1 MQKETSTREQLW
13 TKSSDLDERL
23 KKLTERND
31 RLVDDLRDSETAAA
45 TANGGLHDITS
56 LSGPVMGLQ

>member
-1 MQKETSTREQLW
+1 MW

-31 RLVDDLRDSETAAA
+31 RLVDVLRDSEAAAA
-45 TANGGLHDITS
+45 TANGEQHV
-56 LSGPVMGLQ
+56 PNLQLTLL

>member
-1 MQKETSTREQLW
+1 M
-13 TKSSDLDERL
+13 KSSDLDERL

-45 TANGGLHDITS
+45 TANGGLHAPH
-56 LSGPVMGLQ
+56 LRLALF

>member
-1 MQKETSTREQLW
+1 LQKETSTQEQLW

-31 RLVDDLRDSETAAA
+31 RLVDDLRDSEAAAA
-45 TANGGLHDITS
+45 TANGEQHV
-56 LSGPVMGLQ
+56 PNLQLTLL